1 MQPEQTFGEGG
12 LNGFLDVDEL
22 VERIG
27 LDEDEVEWRKHF
39 IGFDEEDEQRLSD
52 LEPLLRDNRQEIADD
67 FYENILQYE
76 GTREV
81 IDRSPKGVEALKQ
94 TQQAY
99 LVSLATG
106 SHDLSYFENRTRI
119 GKLHEM
125 LDMPLKHYVGQ
136 YGVYYDLLLSR
147 MNERVQN
154 QVVDAIEAWAAERDD
169 DTSEGG
175 LGRFAGA
182 LGFGGGDDDTDDGLE
197 ESFEAAVR
205 DAIDDGL
212 EESFEAAVRDAID
225 DGMMDILSL
234 LRIINLDMQ
243 IATETYVDSYAK
255 RLEESIERRKRLAH
269 EVETDVQAPLSELH
283 ESGEIVAKR
292 AEAISQHTE
301 SQAAGVTRA
310 ARELD
315 EVSAAVEEVA
325 SVADEVSDE
334 SSRTEQ
340 LAAEGVEAADDAL
353 DELEEIENAT
363 DRVADAADSLAERTE
378 EIDEVVDRLDDLAE
392 RTTVLAAN
400 AKIESSRSGG
410 DGDTMGVIANEV
422 RSFAEQTKSD
432 LAEIETAVE
441 ALREDASA
449 TVATT
454 EETVMRVDVGTDRV
468 RETVHSL
475 ESIHESAQK
484 TATGME
490 DVAAA
495 ADQQARGVEATAE
508 TIADLSQSAD
518 QVASAAESVAAASQ
532 EQTASLREVRNSVAR
547 LTGDEQETEPPV
559 YEQVN

>member
-1 MQPEQTFGEGG
+1 MKPEQTFGKGG

-22 VERIG
+22 VDRVG

-39 IGFDEEDEQRLSD
+39 IGFDEDDEERLSD
-52 LEPLLRDNRQEIADD
+52 LEPLLRENRQEISDD
-67 FYENILQYE
+67 FYENVLQYE
-76 GTREV
+76 GTRKV
-81 IDRSPKGVEALKQ
+81 INRSPKGVEALKE

-106 SHDLSYFENRTRI
+106 DYDLSYFENRTRI

-154 QVVDAIEAWAAERDD
+154 QVVDAIEEWAAEREAERD
-169 DTSEGG
+169 EGG
-175 LGRFAGA
+175 LGRFVGA
-182 LGFGGGDDDTDDGLE
+182 LGLGGDDETDD
-197 ESFEAAVR
+197 S
-205 DAIDDGL
+205 L

-255 RLEESIERRKRLAH
+255 RLEESVERRKRLAS

-283 ESGEIVAKR
+283 ESGEVVAKR
-292 AEAISQHTE
+292 AEAISNHTE

-334 SSRTEQ
+334 SDRTEQ

-353 DELEEIENAT
+353 AELEEIEDAT
-363 DRVADAADSLAERTE
+363 DRVSDAVDALAERTE

-400 AKIESSRSGG
+400 AKIESSRGGGG

-432 LAEIETAVE
+432 LAEIESAVE
-441 ALREDASA
+441 AVREDASA

-454 EETVMRVDVGTDRV
+454 EETVTRVDAGTDRV

-475 ESIHESAQK
+475 ESIHEAAQK
-484 TATGME
+484 TSTGME

-508 TIADLSQSAD
+508 TLADLSQSAD
-518 QVASAAESVAAASQ
+518 KVASAAESVAAASQ
-532 EQTASLREVRNSVAR
+532 EQTASLREVRDSVAR
-547 LTGDEQETEPPV
+547 LTDDEQEMEPPV
-559 YEQVN
+559 YEQIN

>member
-22 VERIG
+22 VDRIG

-147 MNERVQN
+147 MNERVQD
-154 QVVDAIEAWAAERDD
+154 QVVDSIEGWVEEREAESD
-169 DTSEGG
+169 EGG
-175 LGRFAGA
+175 LGRFVGA
-182 LGFGGGDDDTDDGLE
+182 LGFGGGNDDAT
-197 ESFEAAVR
+197 
-205 DAIDDGL
+205 DDGL

-255 RLEESIERRKRLAH
+255 RLEESIERRKRLAR

-334 SSRTEQ
+334 STRTEQ

-353 DELEEIENAT
+353 DELEAIENAT
-363 DRVADAADSLAERTE
+363 DRVADAVDSLAERTE

-392 RTTVLAAN
+392 RVTVLAAN
-400 AKIESSRSGG
+400 AKIESSRGG
-410 DGDTMGVIANEV
+410 GGEGDTMGVIANEV
-422 RSFAEQTKSD
+422 RSFAEQAKSD
-432 LAEIETAVE
+432 LAEIETVVE
-441 ALREDASA
+441 ALREDAGA

-454 EETVMRVDVGTDRV
+454 EETVARVDSSTDRV

-475 ESIHESAQK
+475 EAIHESAQK

-508 TIADLSQSAD
+508 TIAELSQSAD
-518 QVASAAESVAAASQ
+518 QVANAAESVAAASQ
-532 EQTASLREVRNSVAR
+532 EQTASLREVRDSVAR
-547 LTGDEQETEPPV
+547 LTGDEQEQEPPV

>member
-1 MQPEQTFGEGG
+1 MQPEQTFGKGG

-22 VERIG
+22 VDRIG

-39 IGFDEEDEQRLSD
+39 IGFDEIDEERLSD
-52 LEPLLRDNRQEIADD
+52 LEPLLRDNRQEISDD

-76 GTREV
+76 GTRKV
-81 IDRSPKGVEALKQ
+81 INRSPKGVEGLKQ

-106 SHDLSYFENRTRI
+106 DYDLSYFENRTRI
-119 GKLHEM
+119 GKLHEL

-136 YGVYYDLLLSR
+136 YGVYYNLLLSR
-147 MNERVQN
+147 MNERVQD
-154 QVVDAIEAWAAERDD
+154 QVVDAIETWAAERDAD
-169 DTSEGG
+169 SGEGG
-175 LGRFAGA
+175 LGRVVGA
-182 LGFGGGDDDTDDGLE
+182 LGFGGDE
-197 ESFEAAVR
+197 EV
-205 DAIDDGL
+205 DDGL

-255 RLEESIERRKRLAH
+255 RLEESIERRKRLAN

-283 ESGEIVAKR
+283 ESSGVVSKR

-301 SQAAGVTRA
+301 SQATGVTRA

-334 SSRTEQ
+334 SARTEQ

-353 DELEEIENAT
+353 DELEAIENAT
-363 DRVADAADSLAERTE
+363 DRVADAVDSLAERTQ

-400 AKIESSRSGG
+400 AKIESSRGGGG

-432 LAEIETAVE
+432 LAEIESAVE
-441 ALREDASA
+441 AVREDASA

-454 EETVMRVDVGTDRV
+454 EETVARVDAGTDRV
-468 RETVHSL
+468 RETVTSL
-475 ESIHESAQK
+475 EAIHESAQQ

-490 DVAAA
+490 DVTAA

-508 TIADLSQSAD
+508 TLADLSQSAD
-518 QVASAAESVAAASQ
+518 KVASAAESVAAASQ
-532 EQTASLREVRNSVAR
+532 EQTASLREVRDSVAR
-547 LTGDEQETEPPV
+547 LTDEEQEQEPPV
-559 YEQVN
+559 YEQLD

>member
-22 VERIG
+22 VDRVG

-39 IGFDEEDEQRLSD
+39 IGFDEDDEERLSD
-52 LEPLLRDNRQEIADD
+52 LEPLLRENRQEISDD
-67 FYENILQYE
+67 FYENVLQYE
-76 GTREV
+76 GTRKV
-81 IDRSPKGVEALKQ
+81 INRSPKGVEALKE

-106 SHDLSYFENRTRI
+106 DYDLSYFENRTRI

-182 LGFGGGDDDTDDGLE
+182 LGFGGGDDDT
-197 ESFEAAVR
+197 
-205 DAIDDGL
+205 DDGL

-454 EETVMRVDVGTDRV
+454 EETVMRVDAGTDRV

>member
-1 MQPEQTFGEGG
+1 MQPEQTFGKGG

-22 VERIG
+22 VDRIG

-39 IGFDEEDEQRLSD
+39 IGFDEIDEERLSD
-52 LEPLLRDNRQEIADD
+52 LEPLLRDNRQEISDD

-76 GTREV
+76 GTRKV
-81 IDRSPKGVEALKQ
+81 INRSPKGVEALKE

-106 SHDLSYFENRTRI
+106 DYDLSYFENRTRI

-154 QVVDAIEAWAAERDD
+154 QVVDAIEEWASERDAESD
-169 DTSEGG
+169 EGG
-175 LGRFAGA
+175 LGKVVGA
-182 LGFGGGDDDTDDGLE
+182 LGFGGSDDD
-197 ESFEAAVR
+197 
-205 DAIDDGL
+205 IDDGL

-378 EIDEVVDRLDDLAE
+378 EIDEGVDRLDDLAE

-432 LAEIETAVE
+432 LAEIESAVE
-441 ALREDASA
+441 AVREDASA

-454 EETVMRVDVGTDRV
+454 EETVARVDAGTDRV
-468 RETVHSL
+468 RETVTSL
-475 ESIHESAQK
+475 EAIHESAQQ

-490 DVAAA
+490 DVTAA

-532 EQTASLREVRNSVAR
+532 EQTASLREVRDSVAR
-547 LTGDEQETEPPV
+547 LTDEEQDQEPPV
-559 YEQVN
+559 YEQVD

>member
-136 YGVYYDLLLSR
+136 YGVYYNLLLSR
-147 MNERVQN
+147 MNERVQD
-154 QVVDAIEAWAAERDD
+154 QVVDAIETWAAERDAD
-169 DTSEGG
+169 SGEGG
-175 LGRFAGA
+175 LGRVVGA
-182 LGFGGGDDDTDDGLE
+182 LGFGGDE
-197 ESFEAAVR
+197 EV
-205 DAIDDGL
+205 DDGL

-255 RLEESIERRKRLAH
+255 QLEESIERRKRLAN

-283 ESGEIVAKR
+283 ESSEVVSKR

-301 SQAAGVTRA
+301 SQATGVTRA

-334 SSRTEQ
+334 SARTEQ

-353 DELEEIENAT
+353 DELEAIENAT
-363 DRVADAADSLAERTE
+363 DRVADAVDSLAERTQ

-400 AKIESSRSGG
+400 AKIESSRGGGG

-432 LAEIETAVE
+432 LAEIESAVE
-441 ALREDASA
+441 AVREDASA

-454 EETVMRVDVGTDRV
+454 EETVARVDAGTDRV
-468 RETVHSL
+468 RETVTSL
-475 ESIHESAQK
+475 EAIHESAQQ

-490 DVAAA
+490 DVTAA

-508 TIADLSQSAD
+508 TLADLSQSAD
-518 QVASAAESVAAASQ
+518 KVASAAESVAAASQ
-532 EQTASLREVRNSVAR
+532 EQTASLREVRDSVAR
-547 LTGDEQETEPPV
+547 LTDEEQEQEPPV
-559 YEQVN
+559 YEQLD

>member
-1 MQPEQTFGEGG
+1 MQPEQSFGKGG

-39 IGFDEEDEQRLSD
+39 IGFGEDDEQRLSD

-67 FYENILQYE
+67 FYENVLQYE
-76 GTREV
+76 GTRKV
-81 IDRSPKGVEALKQ
+81 INRSPKGVEALKE

-106 SHDLSYFENRTRI
+106 DYDLSYFENRTRI

-147 MNERVQN
+147 MNERVQD
-154 QVVDAIEAWAAERDD
+154 QVVDAIEEWAAEREAERD
-169 DTSEGG
+169 EGG
-175 LGRFAGA
+175 LGRFVGA
-182 LGFGGGDDDTDDGLE
+182 LGLGGDDDADDGLE

-205 DAIDDGL
+205 N
-212 EESFEAAVRDAID
+212 AID

-255 RLEESIERRKRLAH
+255 RLEESIERRKRLAS

-283 ESGEIVAKR
+283 ESSEVVSKR

-334 SSRTEQ
+334 SARTEQ

-363 DRVADAADSLAERTE
+363 DRVADAVDSLAERTE

-400 AKIESSRSGG
+400 AKIESSRGG
-410 DGDTMGVIANEV
+410 GGDTMGVIANEV

-432 LAEIETAVE
+432 LAEIESAVE
-441 ALREDASA
+441 AVREDASA

-454 EETVMRVDVGTDRV
+454 EETVTRVDAGTDRV

-508 TIADLSQSAD
+508 TIAELSQSAD
-518 QVASAAESVAAASQ
+518 KVASAAESVAAASQ
-532 EQTASLREVRNSVAR
+532 EQTASLREVRDSVAR

-559 YEQVN
+559 YKQVN

>member
-1 MQPEQTFGEGG
+1 MQPEQTFGKGG

-22 VERIG
+22 VDRIG

-39 IGFDEEDEQRLSD
+39 IGFDETDQQRLSD
-52 LEPLLRDNRQEIADD
+52 LEPLLRDNRQEISDD

-76 GTREV
+76 GTRKV
-81 IDRSPKGVEALKQ
+81 INRSPKGVEALKQ

-106 SHDLSYFENRTRI
+106 DYDLSYFENRTRI

-147 MNERVQN
+147 MNERVQD
-154 QVVDAIEAWAAERDD
+154 QVVDAIEEWAAERDAESD
-169 DTSEGG
+169 EGG
-175 LGRFAGA
+175 LGKVVGA
-182 LGFGGGDDDTDDGLE
+182 LGFGGSDDD
-197 ESFEAAVR
+197 
-205 DAIDDGL
+205 IDDGL

-255 RLEESIERRKRLAH
+255 RLEESIEQRKRLAS

-283 ESGEIVAKR
+283 ESGEVVAKR

-325 SVADEVSDE
+325 SVADQVSKE
-334 SSRTEQ
+334 SDRTEQ

-353 DELEEIENAT
+353 DELEAIENAT
-363 DRVADAADSLAERTE
+363 DRVAEAVDSLAERTE
-378 EIDEVVDRLDDLAE
+378 EIDEIVDRLDDLAE

-400 AKIESSRSGG
+400 AKIESSRGGG

-432 LAEIETAVE
+432 LAEIEDTVE
-441 ALREDASA
+441 AVREDASA

-454 EETVMRVDVGTDRV
+454 EETVTRVDAGTDRV

-475 ESIHESAQK
+475 ESIHESAQQ

-490 DVAAA
+490 DVTAA

-508 TIADLSQSAD
+508 TLAELSQSAD
-518 QVASAAESVAAASQ
+518 KVANAAESVAAASQ
-532 EQTASLREVRNSVAR
+532 EQTASLREVRDSVAR
-547 LTGDEQETEPPV
+547 LTDDEQETEPPV
-559 YEQVN
+559 YEQVD

>member
-52 LEPLLRDNRQEIADD
+52 LEPLLRDNREEIADD
-67 FYENILQYE
+67 FYENILQYQ

-147 MNERVQN
+147 MNERVQD
-154 QVVDAIEAWAAERDD
+154 QVVGSIEEWVEEREAESD
-169 DTSEGG
+169 EGG
-175 LGRFAGA
+175 IGKVVGA
-182 LGFGGGDDDTDDGLE
+182 LGFGGGDDETDDGLE

-205 DAIDDGL
+205 D
-212 EESFEAAVRDAID
+212 SID

-243 IATETYVDSYAK
+243 VATDTYVDSYAK
-255 RLEESIERRKRLAH
+255 RLEESVERRKRLAH

-283 ESGEIVAKR
+283 ESGEIVSKR

-334 SSRTEQ
+334 SARTEQ
-340 LAAEGVEAADDAL
+340 LAAEGVDAADDAL
-353 DELEEIENAT
+353 DELEAIENAT

-400 AKIESSRSGG
+400 AKIESSRGG
-410 DGDTMGVIANEV
+410 GGGDTMGVIANEV

-432 LAEIETAVE
+432 LEEIETAVE

-454 EETVMRVDVGTDRV
+454 EETVMRVDAGTDRV

-475 ESIHESAQK
+475 ESIHEAAQK

-508 TIADLSQSAD
+508 TLADLSESAD
-518 QVASAAESVAAASQ
+518 EVASAAESVAAASQ
-532 EQTASLREVRNSVAR
+532 EQTASLREVRDSVAR
-547 LTGDEQETEPPV
+547 LTGSESEAEPPV